1 MSEENE
7 SSDVS
12 LKRET
17 FDSIVD
23 LASELERQAGSKLD
37 LVVDPRNLSAEVVTD
52 GDKLDVVVNVP
63 DNGTFPL
70 TDHAHA
76 QVSDKLKIPKRYYD
90 RMRLSKPD
98 LLAENVNEWLQEDT
112 PRLLR
117 ILEVFPGD
125 GLKVRA
131 FLSDRYRVLD
141 NHGLLGASLQ
151 ALKGIKENG
160 VDVDIVRTSLTETNM
175 FIKARSPSLGVDFGE
190 RGEVHPGIIIS
201 NSEVGSGGVNVSPFF
216 YFLACS
222 NGLISEQKF
231 GKIHLGSKLELG
243 ELVSQQTQSLEDAA
257 VWSSIN
263 DLISGTFDAKGFDVL
278 MEQLRQTTERDVFN
292 PVEAVNNVVKE
303 FKLPEG
309 HMETLLSEFSTS
321 RDYTQ
326 WGLFNA
332 VTAVGKTVGGENHRV
347 EWEKVGGKIAVM
359 DGGQFERLSPLPTGA

>member
-1 MSEENE
+1 MSEVNE

-141 NHGLLGASLQ
+141 HDADLLVGYW
-151 ALKGIKENG
+151 
-160 VDVDIVRTSLTETNM
+160 
-175 FIKARSPSLGVDFGE
+175 KARTYCHEATLNA
-190 RGEVHPGIIIS
+190 H
-201 NSEVGSGGVNVSPFF
+201 
-216 YFLACS
+216 
-222 NGLISEQKF
+222 
-231 GKIHLGSKLELG
+231 IHC
-243 ELVSQQTQSLEDAA
+243 QQGPQ
-257 VWSSIN
+257 
-263 DLISGTFDAKGFDVL
+263 
-278 MEQLRQTTERDVFN
+278 
-292 PVEAVNNVVKE
+292 
-303 FKLPEG
+303 
-309 HMETLLSEFSTS
+309 
-321 RDYTQ
+321 
-326 WGLFNA
+326 
-332 VTAVGKTVGGENHRV
+332 
-347 EWEKVGGKIAVM
+347 
-359 DGGQFERLSPLPTGA
+359 